1 MKVTGPIAVGR
12 TLAINKNIVSGT
24 QATEDKAITG
34 KGASQRDIPQ
44 NFRTIDPNRNEPIT
58 IGELELI
65 EAIER
70 ANKTLVGINTNFK
83 FSIHEDTKAIMVKVI
98 NSETQEVIREIP
110 PEKILDMVAKMWE
123 LAGLIVDRHI

>member
-1 MKVTGPIAVGR
+1 MRVDNIPKASLGTN
-12 TLAINKNIVSGT
+12 AINSQVAENNLGINRIDKFIDLPKNFKT
-24 QATEDKAITG
+24 L
-34 KGASQRDIPQ
+34 
-44 NFRTIDPNRNEPIT
+44 DPKSNEPIT

-70 ANKTLVGINTNFK
+70 ANDTLKASNTNFK
-83 FSIHEDTKAIMVKVI
+83 FSIHDETRAIMVKVI

-123 LAGLIVDRHI
+123 MAGIFIDRHI